1 MFNECKKKL
10 HHNGN
15 MVHTLPKLVPYT
27 DKEAACP
34 RRKSKLGIPP
44 GHRVCRFPDCKDNT
58 CRHGWCEETMT
69 SFKCHCPAEYRG
81 ERCTEQSGSGTTTA
95 PTTMTEEERTH
106 AMSTYG
112 TTSSQTTTTNHC
124 LPNPCHNG
132 GSCVETSDTSEGSV
146 TSCICKTGFD
156 GPNCEHATCPD
167 ASWTSSNGSCY
178 KYFAE
183 KVPFQEAL
191 STCRNLTNEQ
201 SCHGDLVSIH
211 SAEEDN
217 LAWRLH
223 SDKTT
228 RPKLWIGL
236 HQPDPNM
243 IFVWSDG
250 TQVIYTNWRNNEPSN
265 SGGNEDCVV
274 ISRIH
279 NGKWNDVQCTQ
290 SLPYVCKLSVS
301 CQLSQ
306 DFALESIRTSS

>member
-112 TTSSQTTTTNHC
+112 TTSSQTTTTN
-124 LPNPCHNG
+124 P
-132 GSCVETSDTSEGSV
+132 
-146 TSCICKTGFD
+146 
-156 GPNCEHATCPD
+156 TCPD